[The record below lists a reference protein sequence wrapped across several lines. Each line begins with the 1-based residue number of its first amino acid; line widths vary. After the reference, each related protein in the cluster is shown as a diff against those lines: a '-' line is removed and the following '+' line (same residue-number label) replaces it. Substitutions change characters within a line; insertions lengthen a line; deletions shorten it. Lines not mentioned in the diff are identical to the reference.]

1 MRWSNYFL
9 PTLREDPKDA
19 EAISHKLML
28 RAGLIRRL
36 GSGAYS
42 YLPLGMR
49 ALEKARN
56 IVKEEMERVGAQ
68 AVLLPALQPAEL
80 WKITGRY
87 ELMGEVLIRFKDRTG
102 KEMVLGPTHEEVIT
116 DLVKEIN
123 SHKQLP
129 IILYQIQ
136 TKFRD
141 EPRAR
146 FGVIRSKE
154 FIMKDAYSFDVD
166 MEGLNKSYDRMYA
179 AYERIFKR
187 AGLSVLACDADPGV
201 MGGDVSHEFMAPA
214 ESGED
219 RVVRCVGCGYAANL
233 EAAKCKL
240 PVDGKPSGDSKPIE
254 KVKTPGMHTVE
265 QVSQFL
271 KVTPQQLIKTL
282 LYDVDKG
289 DPVGVM
295 VRGDHDVNEAK
306 LARVL
311 GANKVKLSEP
321 KTIQRLTGAPVGFSG
336 PVGLTGIKLF
346 ADHAVMGL
354 SDAVAGANED
364 ETHIVHVN
372 VKRDVPDVSPADL
385 RVVIEGDSC
394 VSCGKNLEF
403 ISAIESGHVFKLG
416 TKYSAALGAVYRD
429 SSGAQ
434 KPMMMGC
441 YGIGIN
447 RMLAAAIEQH
457 HDKAGI
463 VWPVG
468 LAPFQVVVSVLDA
481 SQEARLKAGEDTYQL
496 LRDAG
501 LEVLLDDRQ
510 LSPGAKLKDAD
521 LIGIPVQVIVGK
533 TWEKEQKLEVVA
545 RATKERATVTLDQ
558 LLKQART
565 LLE

>member
-141 EPRAR
+141 EPRVR